1 MQYARP
7 IADILVGS
15 WGTTPLWD
23 KLDEVAPDDATT
35 QVQSANRPTNDT
47 FEVRLSSVTDPQS
60 SSGHVVRIRMY
71 GNTSH
76 TWSAYLYQGAT
87 LIKTLVSGA
96 VPPSSYITNSYMLTA
111 GEADSI
117 TNYADLRVRIVA
129 NGSANGREYVTWIE
143 LEVPNLLIAKSGT
156 ATVSGRGNTIG
167 IVKKAALVLALA
179 GILGHVLA
187 AGFKAHPANIHGGG
201 AIAVTAG
208 KSAMGGSVLSG
219 GWNESQSAPE
229 THDDFERPTENPILP
244 PWCAIKAAGG
254 DYPINGNPMLQNVGS
269 GTFTSDGDNKG
280 AAYNANGP
288 VSFDQWVETYWS
300 SASTYPPFFI
310 LRYDPA
316 TKIGLF
322 AEWGRYTINVFE
334 WVDGTRYNLQSFTP
348 GRDYVASGY
357 GYMRC
362 EVVGRTFRVLWN
374 GFVECEATLGLQ
386 YANKPGYT
394 GVGVT
399 RGWGGWRYVPDYRS
413 ARIPSG
419 ARGKK
424 GASNQLYVITGM
436 DEFQQAAGSILG
448 DDPNWS
454 DGGSARIKD
463 GGAYCEVFGT
473 SENTFLGGAVP
484 ASNEFV
490 QATIIG
496 EGDNAFAG
504 LTLRGGQYKF
514 WFRVQFGD
522 VVSWRDST
530 WLGSVG
536 GNPVQVGDT
545 VSVDAKGD
553 TFFLKVN
560 GSVVMTV
567 TDSTYPPGGSGGI
580 LLQGPSSGV
589 HGVPVQLDRFVV
601 GYNYGFTIRGGGNL
615 YVWSEDHEGALAIS
629 GDGAVAVAGRRGAA
643 VLLIDDIFTDN
654 FNRANEDPI
663 LSPWWEPT
671 HWVHTG
677 KIISNEL
684 QVQYWY
690 GAGVFFTG
698 GPASAD
704 CKVSATLKSLPWT
717 EQKFGLVGRAEIAGN
732 GVTYILVEFGQFPD
746 SVGVYR
752 YAKSAGGDG
761 TTRTTIL
768 SPVSLPSALVAGQRL
783 LAVFAGNVVSVY
795 VDGAICATA
804 DLGSTAPGVGGLGVY
819 SAGLNTAVRFDD
831 FQFNATRANII
842 RGNGSVSV
850 QGKKGALYS
859 LSPIVI
865 AQDNFN
871 RGNTGPG
878 DLGSNWY
885 ANGSYINSQQV
896 RSAYP
901 GDNVS
906 YWTGV
911 GAFGDDQVCEIT
923 WPDVSTGDAVKSG
936 PAVRVQG
943 VGGSRRYCF
952 IGSMSGLKSY
962 AGIYAFSPG
971 MYILGGFVDTSWIP
985 AGAKIRLSVAG
996 NVLNLYVN
1004 GVLWITRTD
1013 ANNRVP
1019 SGGVAGFYMGATAA
1033 VIDNFIAYGPTPAFT
1048 VVGGG
1053 RINAT
1058 ERKGISTVIV
1068 VHGGGYVNASAR
1080 EDARYPASI
1089 SGRGTVT
1096 LAGRKTGRRGLA
1108 IHGNGAPTAGGR
1120 KVAKCQ
1126 FVIVGGG
1133 DLYGTGS
1140 SLFVDTASVAA
1151 LIHGGG
1157 ELHAEGRSWRG
1168 GPAWVFGGG
1177 RVTVYFDR
1185 AWPYLPVNMIEN
1197 PDSICYL
1204 VMIEMPYCSRTFGTS
1219 PCLATGTPCYNTW
1232 RTCTYIQAYS
1242 PTTKVY
1248 RYLSAEYPKALP
1260 LARPYISDLKFMPT
1274 EIKTNLTVNARMS
1287 FTMIDEPDADVETDP
1302 YWLQRSSHPGTYWKR
1317 WLARNANY
1325 KGRIVRVYEGV
1336 YGRSESTYVQR
1347 WVGKLDNIQIRGEKF
1362 TFEAVDL
1369 LKDLAKIEVPP
1380 KTNAK
1385 LALELRASDNASFV
1399 VTEDADKFPSSGYVR
1414 IGDEIIRYASVNVAT
1429 KTFTIGGGANRGLFG
1444 TAAATHA
1451 VKDKVQGAR
1460 YYAPKNPLEIL
1471 LDMLLGD
1478 AGMKESW
1485 VATDNVNNVN
1495 VGFTTTAT
1503 YVELGVAVSQSWP
1516 SVGILR
1522 LENWPTPGVA
1532 EFVRYTSKTYV
1543 PGGVGVSPAW
1553 RFNFE
1558 RYDGV
1563 MTGRGLFGTSPISG
1577 GVNSIRAER
1586 GFFEHVDL
1594 DAFYQYRDWPLRDIN
1609 FTTIVSEP
1617 TKLSD
1622 LYMEIVD
1629 LLDAKSWV
1637 AENLKITIRKNTT
1650 NTPTTGYISLTD
1662 EAHIALESGDV
1673 DVNEKSRVSRV
1684 SIYWDKTATG
1694 KFTDEMSYRRLDL
1707 AIDPDAETNYGGS
1720 EEKAIKSRWIDPYVT
1735 LEETVQAF
1743 VKNLA
1748 IRRVQRQKH
1757 AQHLITIRTAEKDS
1771 NVKTGDYVRLSTD
1784 ELNEASGLPI
1794 TSRMYQVVKRERK
1807 KNEIEL
1813 QLLQVTS
1820 RRMATIAPAGLPAY
1834 PLATETQRAYGYIC
1848 DAFGRMSDGTE
1859 GYFIW

>member
-1 MQYARP
+1 MAQFGRP
-7 IADILVGS
+7 TADISPGS
-15 WGTTPLWD
+15 WTTTPLYS
-23 KLDEVAPDDATT
+23 KLSEANPDDATT
-35 QVQSANRPTNDT
+35 QVQSSNRPTNDT

-60 SSGHVVRIRMY
+60 SSGHIVRIRMY

-96 VPPSSYITNSYMLTA
+96 VPPSSYTTYSYTLTA

-143 LEVPNLLIAKSGT
+143 MEVPNLLIAKSGT
-156 ATVSGRGNTIG
+156 ATVSGRGSALGT
-167 IVKKAALVLALA
+167 VKKAALVLALA
-179 GILGHVLA
+179 GILGHVFA
-187 AGFKAHPANIHGGG
+187 AGFKAHPADVHGGG
-201 AIAVTAG
+201 ALAVTAG
-208 KSAMGGSVLSG
+208 KSATGGSVLSG
-219 GWNESQSAPE
+219 GWNESQSAPV
-229 THDDFERPTENPILP
+229 TYDDFERPIENPILP
-244 PWCAIKAAGG
+244 PWYAIKASGG

-269 GTFTSDGDNKG
+269 GTFTSDSDNKG

-300 SASTYPPFFI
+300 SVSTYPPFFI

-316 TKIGLF
+316 SNTGLF
-322 AEWGRYTINVFE
+322 AEWGRYTITLFE
-334 WVDGTRYNLQSFTP
+334 WVNGTRNNVQSFTP
-348 GRDYVASGY
+348 GRDYVSSLAF
-357 GYMRC
+357 MRC
-362 EVVGRTFRVLWN
+362 EVQGTVFRARWN
-374 GFVECEATLGLQ
+374 GSVECEAALGLQ
-386 YANKPGYT
+386 YANKAGYT
-394 GVGVT
+394 GIGTT
-399 RGWGGWRYVPDYRS
+399 RGWGGWRYLPDYRS

-419 ARGKK
+419 AKGKK

-436 DEFQQAAGSILG
+436 DEFQQATGSILG

-463 GGAYCEVFGT
+463 GGSYCEVFGT

-490 QATIIG
+490 QATIAG

-504 LTLRGGQYKF
+504 LTLRGGHYKF

-522 VVSWRDST
+522 VVAWRDST
-530 WLGSVG
+530 WLGSVSG
-536 GNPVQVGDT
+536 SPVQVGDT
-545 VSVDAKGD
+545 VFVEAIGDA
-553 TFFLKVN
+553 FFLKVN

-567 TDSTYPPGGSGGI
+567 TDSTYPPGGRGGI

-601 GYNYGFTIRGGGNL
+601 GYNHGFTIRGGGNL
-615 YVWSEDHEGALAIS
+615 YVWSEDHEGALAI
-629 GDGAVAVAGRRGAA
+629 GGNGAVAVAGRKGAA
-643 VLLIDDIFTDN
+643 VLLLDDIFTDD

-671 HWVHTG
+671 HWLHTG
-677 KIISNEL
+677 KIISDEL

-690 GAGVFFTG
+690 GAGVFFMG
-698 GPASAD
+698 GIACAD

-717 EQKFGLVGRAEIAGN
+717 SQKFGLVGRAEIVGN

-768 SPVSLPSALVAGQRL
+768 SPVSLPSALAAGQRL

-795 VDGAICATA
+795 VDGALCATA
-804 DLGSTAPGVGGLGVY
+804 DLGSSAPGVGGLGVY

-850 QGKKGALYS
+850 QGGKGGLYS
-859 LSPIVI
+859 LSP
-865 AQDNFN
+865 
-871 RGNTGPG
+871 
-878 DLGSNWY
+878 
-885 ANGSYINSQQV
+885 
-896 RSAYP
+896 
-901 GDNVS
+901 
-906 YWTGV
+906 
-911 GAFGDDQVCEIT
+911 
-923 WPDVSTGDAVKSG
+923 
-936 PAVRVQG
+936 
-943 VGGSRRYCF
+943 
-952 IGSMSGLKSY
+952 
-962 AGIYAFSPG
+962 
-971 MYILGGFVDTSWIP
+971 
-985 AGAKIRLSVAG
+985 
-996 NVLNLYVN
+996 
-1004 GVLWITRTD
+1004 
-1013 ANNRVP
+1013 
-1019 SGGVAGFYMGATAA
+1019 
-1033 VIDNFIAYGPTPAFT
+1033 

-1053 RINAT
+1053 RIEAT
-1058 ERKGISTVIV
+1058 VRKRISTAIL
-1068 VHGGGYVNASAR
+1068 VHGGGSVIASAR

-1089 SGRGTVT
+1089 SGRGTFT
-1096 LAGRKTGRRGLA
+1096 LTGRKTGRRGLA

-1120 KVAKCQ
+1120 KAAKCQ
-1126 FVIVGGG
+1126 FVIAGGG

-1140 SLFVDTASVAA
+1140 SQFVDTASVAA

-1157 ELHAEGRSWRG
+1157 DLHAEGMSWRG

-1177 RVTVYFDR
+1177 NVDVQYDR
-1185 AWPYLPVNMIEN
+1185 AWPYLPVNVIEN

-1204 VMIEMPYCSRTFGTS
+1204 VTIEMPYCLRTFGVA
-1219 PCLATGTPCYNTW
+1219 PCLATGTPCFNTW
-1232 RTCTYIQAYS
+1232 RACTYIQAYS
-1242 PTTKVY
+1242 PTTKIY

-1260 LARPYISDLKFMPT
+1260 LARPYLSDLKFMPT
-1274 EIKTNLTVNARMS
+1274 EIKTNLTVNARVS
-1287 FTMIDEPDADVETDP
+1287 FSMIDEPDSDVETDP
-1302 YWLQRSSHPGTYWKR
+1302 YWSSRSSHPGTYWKR
-1317 WLARNANY
+1317 WLARHANY
-1325 KGRIVRVYEGV
+1325 KGRIVRIYEGV
-1336 YGRSESTYVQR
+1336 YGRSEGAYVQR
-1347 WVGKLDNIQIRGEKF
+1347 WVGKLDNIRIRGDKF

-1369 LKDLAKIEVPP
+1369 LKDLSKVEVPV

-1385 LALELRASDNASFV
+1385 LALELRTNDSSSFV
-1399 VTEDADKFPSSGYVR
+1399 VTEDADKFPSAGYVR
-1414 IGDEIIRYASVNVAT
+1414 IGEEIIRYSSVNVTT
-1429 KTFTIGGGANRGLFG
+1429 KTFTIGGASNRGLFG
-1444 TAAATHA
+1444 TAVATHV
-1451 VKDKVQGAR
+1451 VKDKVQGAK
-1460 YYAPKNPLEIL
+1460 YYAPRNPLEIL

-1478 AGMKESW
+1478 AGMKDSW
-1485 VATDNVNNVN
+1485 IATDNVNNVN
-1495 VGFTTTAT
+1495 TAFATAST

-1522 LENWPTPGVA
+1522 LENWSTPGVV

-1543 PGGVGVSPAW
+1543 SGGTGISPAW

-1558 RYDGV
+1558 MYGGV
-1563 MTGRGLFGTSPISG
+1563 ITGRGLFGTSRISG

-1586 GFFEHVDL
+1586 GSFEHVDT
-1594 DAFYQYRDWPLRDIN
+1594 DAFYQYRDWPLRDID
-1609 FTTIVSEP
+1609 FTSVISEP

-1622 LYMEIVD
+1622 LFFEIVD
-1629 LLDAKSWV
+1629 LIDAKAWV
-1637 AENLKITIRKNTT
+1637 AENLKITVRKNTT

-1662 EAHIALESGDV
+1662 EAHIALDSGDV

-1684 SIYWDKTATG
+1684 SIYWDKIATG
-1694 KFTDEMSYRRLDL
+1694 KFSDEMSYKRLDL
-1707 AIDPDAETNYGGS
+1707 AIDPDAETNYGGA
-1720 EEKAIKSRWIDPYVT
+1720 EEKIIKSRWIDPYVT
-1735 LEETVQAF
+1735 VEETVQAF

-1748 IRRVQRQKH
+1748 VRRVQRQKH
-1757 AQHLITIRTAEKDS
+1757 AQHLITVRTAEKDS
-1771 NVKTGDYVRLSTD
+1771 SVKTGDYVRLSTD

-1807 KNEIEL
+1807 KNEVEL
-1813 QLLQVTS
+1813 VLLQVTS

-1834 PLATETQRAYGYIC
+1834 PSATETQRAYGYVS
-1848 DAFGRMSDGTE
+1848 DVYGRMSDGTE